1 MELGRKGDLVAKTPF
16 LTFPPSLGGRTVGD
30 HFVLFAS
37 ENSPDQPDITKLLQ
51 TTAGIHIA
59 IFRFEY
65 DSRFKRPYT
74 ATLPGNTEFWLE
86 NYFLYVRLEPLYYS
100 PFVTVQYL
108 HSYESKSTRKNPACG
123 ILACSCQNTSRD
135 SRLLNSYEISFIIAI
150 LV

>member
-1 MELGRKGDLVAKTPF
+1 MVPIAHIENNFPTKFGIPRQSGR
-16 LTFPPSLGGRTVGD
+16 VGALKARI
-30 HFVLFAS
+30 V
-37 ENSPDQPDITKLLQ
+37 
-51 TTAGIHIA
+51 
-59 IFRFEY
+59 FEPEY
-65 DSRFKRPYT
+65 RNVDACR
-74 ATLPGNTEFWLE
+74 GLE

-123 ILACSCQNTSRD
+123 ILACSCQNTTRD